1 MTAPEF
7 HFDLCI
13 EVHIYIFKMR
23 FKRNQLDEAIIR
35 TLDVDGARVEQLKIR
50 LKRLLVADRHQIRG
64 QHSAGRRY
72 AFYSEEPPGSGV
84 EIMFSGYEAFALL
97 AAVLLLEHGLPQA
110 KVVRIMRQIRM
121 DLEAA
126 HRETLK
132 KDPRLL
138 FDPKLIQAMAK
149 PGMIATDNTNPVFLA
164 FVKLSVSAIRGG
176 EVHALVSVCR
186 GQKELAAFIKKHSVP
201 GLGATIFEF
210 VSLMHKLADN
220 LSRTRAA
227 KRGRSTI

>member
-1 MTAPEF
+1 
-7 HFDLCI
+7 
-13 EVHIYIFKMR
+13 MR
-23 FKRNQLDEAIIR
+23 FKRNQLEEAIVR
-35 TLDVDGARVEQLKIR
+35 TLDADGARVEQLTIR

-84 EIMFSGYEAFALL
+84 EIMFSGYETFALL

-110 KVVRIMRQIRM
+110 KVVRIMRQIRT

-126 HRETLK
+126 HRESLK
-132 KDPRLL
+132 EDPRVL
-138 FDPKLIQAMAK
+138 FDPKLIQTMAK

-164 FVKLSVSAIRGG
+164 VVKLSVSVIRGG
-176 EVHALVSVCR
+176 EIHALVSVCR
-186 GQKELAAFIKKHSVP
+186 GQNELAAFIKKHSVP

-210 VSLMHKLADN
+210 VSLMHKLADT
-220 LSRTRAA
+220 LLRTRAV

>member
-1 MTAPEF
+1 
-7 HFDLCI
+7 
-13 EVHIYIFKMR
+13 MR

-35 TLDVDGARVEQLKIR
+35 TLGADGTRVEQLKIR
-50 LKRLLVADRHQIRG
+50 LKRLLVADRRQIRG
-64 QHSAGRRY
+64 QHSTGRCY

-110 KVVRIMRQIRM
+110 KVVRILQQIRM

-126 HRETLK
+126 HRESLK
-132 KDPRLL
+132 KDPRVL
-138 FDPKLIQAMAK
+138 FDPKLVQAMAK
-149 PGMIATDNTNPVFLA
+149 PGMIPTDNTDPVFLA

-176 EVHALVSVCR
+176 EVRALVSVCR

-201 GLGATIFEF
+201 GLGATFFEF

-220 LSRTRAA
+220 LSRTRAV